1 MPVPPKSAPASKQQE
16 LLLADDDAAGE
27 KTRKVHLLRSGP
39 SRKVVVNTLR
49 VVAGRDMLRY
59 VTLEEDE
66 SVVIGRDE
74 TATLSLTDASVS
86 RRHAKVRLMDG
97 QVLVEDLGST
107 NGTAVNG
114 QIIDR
119 AALNVGDHLE
129 IGAVSLR
136 LDLLSLEEVG
146 HLESVLERLQGAKRD
161 PLTGLHTRAY
171 MDDELPDLMQRCG
184 RSKVDL
190 SCVFLDIDNFKQVND
205 RFGHQV
211 GDDALVAVSRL
222 LMVSLRDSDPSV
234 RYGGEELL
242 MVLQDSNESASYE
255 VAERIR
261 KAIHGHDWARTSAG
275 LRVTASMGV
284 AQWDGVESQKDWI
297 GRADKALYA
306 AKASGRNRV
315 MRASEAK

>member
-1 MPVPPKSAPASKQQE
+1 MPLPPKSA
-16 LLLADDDAAGE
+16 LAHPRPDPRDDESVGE
-27 KTRKVHLLRSGP
+27 KTRKVLLHRSGP
-39 SRKVVVNTLR
+39 TRKVVVNTLR
-49 VVAGRDMLRY
+49 VVAGRDMLRF

-66 SVVIGRDE
+66 VVVIGRDE
-74 TATLSLTDASVS
+74 TATLELSDASVS
-86 RRHAKVRLMDG
+86 RRHAKVRFLDG

-119 AALNVGDHLE
+119 ATLNVGDHLE
-129 IGAVSLR
+129 VGAVSLR

-146 HLESVLERLQGAKRD
+146 HLESVIQRLEAPKRD
-161 PLTGLHTRAY
+161 QLTGLLTRAY
-171 MDDELPDLMQRCG
+171 IDEELGDLMVRCG
-184 RSKVDL
+184 RGSIDL
-190 SCVFLDIDNFKQVND
+190 ACVFLDIDHFKQVND

-222 LMVSLRDSDPSV
+222 LMVSLRDTDPAI

-242 MVLQDSNESASYE
+242 MILQGSNEVGAFE

-261 KAIHGHDWARTSAG
+261 KAVHGHDWARTSAG

-284 AQWDGVESQKDWI
+284 AQWDGKESMKDWI
-297 GRADKALYA
+297 GRADRALYA
-306 AKASGRNRV
+306 AKAGGRNRV
-315 MRASEAK
+315 TRASELR